1 MFEKLV
7 YSQLSSCF
15 PHIKLLSANQFG
27 FRKNLSTSNAI
38 FDTLRYIYNNLDSG
52 HFVISI
58 ILDFAK
64 AFDSVDHK
72 ILLQRMSMY
81 GVRGDALDRFRSY
94 LTQRE
99 KCESKNDISSGHRLI
114 EYGVSHGFIPAPLL
128 ILMLIKL
135 SFSFSFSFFFNF
147 TLFADDSS

>member
-64 AFDSVDHK
+64 AFDCVDHK

-99 KCESKNDISSGHRLI
+99 QYVSINNNSSGHRFI
-114 EYGVSHGFIPAPLL
+114 EYCVPQGTILDPLHAVSHTYQQ
-128 ILMLIKL
+128 L
-135 SFSFSFSFFFNF
+135 S
-147 TLFADDSS
+147 